1 MGSLDG
7 RVAIVTGAGRGI
19 GRSVALLL
27 AREGSAVVVNDLGGA
42 VDGSGSDAG
51 PAQEVASEITAAGG
65 RAVANGA
72 DVSDHAAAEDLV
84 KSAISEFGKL
94 DVLVNVAGILRDR
107 MIFNMTEQEWD
118 DVLRVH
124 LKGTFNTSKF
134 ASAYWRSLRDETAQH
149 RIINFTSVSGLHGA
163 PGQPNY
169 AAAKMGIVGLT
180 WSCANA
186 LGKYGVTANA
196 ISPGAQTRMIDSIPT
211 ERRRS
216 SHDQERS
223 PDNIAT
229 VVAYLASE
237 RSGWITGRIVHSMG
251 YEVSLYN
258 NPEPIARLI
267 GNQPWDLDGLADQME
282 RSFGPIVGRP
292 RRAAEWRPAGQRAST
307 ARSKAVPVPTPET
320 QPFWDGCAAGELRL
334 QRCLDCGKPYFYP
347 RPACPAC
354 GSPNVEWFTASGDAT
369 LYSYVI
375 SHRPARGFEDD
386 GPYAIA
392 VVELAEGPRM
402 MTSLAGVPPPRRTS
416 CWTCPCGWRSSRAA
430 T

>member
-1 MGSLDG
+1 MTANPLKGRLEG
-7 RVAIVTGAGRGI
+7 RVAVVTGAGRGI
-19 GRSVALLL
+19 GAGIAKLF
-27 AREGSAVVVNDLGGA
+27 AAEGAAVVVNDLGA
-42 VDGSGSDAG
+42 ELDGSGGGDAT
-51 PAQEVASEITAAGG
+51 PAQQVVEEITAAGG
-65 RAVANGA
+65 TAKVDGSDISDVASAEGLIRGA
-72 DVSDHAAAEDLV
+72 IDDYGS
-84 KSAISEFGKL
+84 L

-107 MIFNMTEQEWD
+107 MIFNMTEAEWD

-124 LKGTFNTSKF
+124 VKGTFNTSKF

-211 ERRRS
+211 ERRRAGL
-216 SHDQERS
+216 DEERS

-258 NPEPIARLI
+258 NPEPVARLI
-267 GNQPWDLDGLADQME
+267 GREPWDLDGLADQME
-282 RSFGPIVGRP
+282 RSFRPIVSRP
-292 RRAAEWRPAGQRAST
+292 PAGR
-307 ARSKAVPVPTPET
+307 
-320 QPFWDGCAAGELRL
+320 
-334 QRCLDCGKPYFYP
+334 
-347 RPACPAC
+347 
-354 GSPNVEWFTASGDAT
+354 
-369 LYSYVI
+369 
-375 SHRPARGFEDD
+375 
-386 GPYAIA
+386 
-392 VVELAEGPRM
+392 
-402 MTSLAGVPPPRRTS
+402 
-416 CWTCPCGWRSSRAA
+416 
-430 T
+430 